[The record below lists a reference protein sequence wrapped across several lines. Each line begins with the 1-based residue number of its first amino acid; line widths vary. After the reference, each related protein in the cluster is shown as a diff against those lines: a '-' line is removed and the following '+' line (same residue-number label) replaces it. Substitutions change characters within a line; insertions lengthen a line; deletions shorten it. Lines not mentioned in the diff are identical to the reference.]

1 MRIIDVVQGTPE
13 WHKARLGLVTASH
26 FSDLMSQVKSGESA
40 GRRNYRARLIC
51 EILTGEPYLED
62 FQSDDMKRGIEV
74 EAEARAA
81 YEAVTMQKITQVGLV
96 LHPKYDRIAASPDGI
111 IAGTKGLL
119 ELKCPKTGTH
129 LETLLLG
136 VTPSQYRKQMLA
148 QMMCCEADWV
158 DFCSYDPRLPKEYQL
173 IIFRFMRDEKEIILM
188 EAAALQ
194 FLSEVD
200 STIAQIKQQPVFRG
214 I

>member
-1 MRIIDVVQGTPE
+1 MRVVNVEQGTDA
-13 WHKARLGLVTASH
+13 WYRARIGLVTASH
-26 FSDLMSQVKSGESA
+26 FSDLMSQVNSGESA
-40 GRRNYRARLIC
+40 GRRNYRARLVC
-51 EILTGEPYLED
+51 EILTGEPYQED
-62 FQSDDMKRGIEV
+62 FQSEDMKRGIEV

-81 YEAVTMQKITQVGLV
+81 YEAVTMQKVAQVGLI

-111 IAGTKGLL
+111 IVGTKGLV
-119 ELKCPKTGTH
+119 EFKCPKTGTH

-136 VTPSQYRKQMLA
+136 VTPSKYRKQMLA
-148 QMMCCEADWV
+148 QMMCAESDYV

-194 FLSEVD
+194 FLAEVD
-200 STIAQIKQQPVFRG
+200 QTIEQIKQQPVFRG

>member
-1 MRIIDVVQGTPE
+1 MRVIDCIQGSDT
-13 WHKARLGLVTASH
+13 WKRHRAGSITASR
-26 FSDLMSQVKSGESA
+26 FSDVMATIASGEA
-40 GRRNYRARLIC
+40 KGRINYRAELVC
-51 EILTGEPYLED
+51 ETLTHEPFEPS
-62 FQSDDMKRGIEV
+62 FQATADMLRGIEL
-74 EAEARAA
+74 EPAARAA
-81 YEAVTMQKITQVGLV
+81 YEAVTMQKVTQVGLV
-96 LHPKYDRIAASPDGI
+96 MHPKYDRIKASPDGLV
-111 IAGTKGLL
+111 GSDGLV
-119 ELKCPKTGTH
+119 EFKAPKTGTH
-129 LETLLLG
+129 IHTLLTG
-136 VTPSQYRKQMLA
+136 VVPSEYRRQMWA
-148 QMMCCEADWV
+148 QMMCTGRLWV